1 MRFAL
6 VVLML
11 ANAGLFLFGAL
22 QHAGISV
29 GRFHEP
35 YILPAAIVESVCGVA
50 LAWGGAAVLAGWRGW
65 GMALAGNLVALAGV
79 LLGKAALAAGRGPR
93 TASNDLYHNIML
105 ILIGTS
111 ISLLVAWPI
120 LRRSRD
126 GARVSRRHYPW
137 TRRTHEPHLGSET

>member
-1 MRFAL
+1 MRLAL
-6 VVLML
+6 AVLML
-11 ANAGLFLFGAL
+11 SNAGLFFFGAL
-22 QHAGISV
+22 QHAGISI

-65 GMALAGNLVALAGV
+65 GMALVGNLVALGGV

-105 ILIGTS
+105 VLIGIG
-111 ISLLVAWPI
+111 ISLLVAWPV
-120 LRRSRD
+120 LRRCRD
-126 GARVSRRHYPW
+126 GARISRRGCPW
-137 TRRTHEPHLGSET
+137 TKSTHEPHLGSET